1 MSESAR
7 RRVLVTGG
15 SGFIGTHVL
24 PLLRD
29 AQDHI
34 LNVDVRAPVSDGGR
48 TGEWAEIDIRDH
60 ESLAETVARF
70 DPTHVVHLAART
82 DTDSSALADYT
93 SNTVGTTELLSV
105 CRELPR
111 LERFVFV
118 STQFV
123 VRPGVDTRDALHF
136 DPHTAYGESKVVGE
150 LLTRAALNP
159 DRWVIVRPTNVWGPH
174 HPRYGQ
180 EFLRVLA
187 SGRYLHP
194 GGRDTIR
201 TYGYVENVAHQ
212 LVRAT
217 GLPAADVAGRVF
229 YLGDPPIE
237 LRQWTQAFSHELRGS
252 DVRVVPRWVLRG
264 IAVAGDACKIVG
276 VRFPLTSSRYRSMT
290 EDYITPIDETVA
302 MLGAGPVS
310 LDEGVRR
317 TSQWFRSL

>member
-1 MSESAR
+1 MSESAP

-29 AQDHI
+29 GQDHI
-34 LNVDVRAPVSDGGR
+34 LNVDVRAPVTDGER
-48 TGEWAEIDIRDH
+48 PGEWAKIDIRDH
-60 ESLAETVARF
+60 ESLAEAVTGF

-82 DTDSSALADYT
+82 DTDSSELADYT
-93 SNTVGTTELLSV
+93 SNTLGTTELLSV

-150 LLTRAALNP
+150 LLTRAALSP

-187 SGRYLHP
+187 SGRTRHRPDIRLRRERGTPAGRRHQAAP
-194 GGRDTIR
+194 SGGRRSRVLPRRPAD
-201 TYGYVENVAHQ
+201 
-212 LVRAT
+212 RA
-217 GLPAADVAGRVF
+217 PPV
-229 YLGDPPIE
+229 DP
-237 LRQWTQAFSHELRGS
+237 
-252 DVRVVPRWVLRG
+252 G
-264 IAVAGDACKIVG
+264 ILARAQG
-276 VRFPLTSSRYRSMT
+276 
-290 EDYITPIDETVA
+290 
-302 MLGAGPVS
+302 
-310 LDEGVRR
+310 
-317 TSQWFRSL
+317 Q